1 MGDSDVDLAELSE
14 KAELLADATGRDKS
28 DVMAD
33 LLDDGVL
40 NESNKEVKGI
50 LDKANEQAVKA
61 KALLMTVL
69 PVLAV
74 LLGGGGAEMLG
85 ITDFMGDDNDDDDN
99 YQYDADIYIEYWGCT
114 DYDAD
119 NYDPYA
125 NMDDGSCYYEPD
137 PIYGCTNDA
146 AVNYNPEA
154 TDDDGSC
161 EPLVEGCTDP
171 EAENYDDEANSD
183 DGSCEYP
190 PEPVYGCT
198 DDSADNYDSE
208 ATDDDGSCEYPPDP
222 EDCSVE
228 VLNHYRGHVADD
240 AEQDAMLVAFKVQ
253 PSGCEDFD
261 LDVKIA
267 LYQNGYAPNYTHD
280 QQVAGDQS
288 HEFSHVF
295 DDIPVGNWIPR
306 IVVRLDGVEKIAVN
320 FWALDIEEPECE
332 GTATFYDVQTQW
344 ILENNDTTAK
354 LEMKWD
360 ADWSCEE
367 TQYIEVDILITNES
381 GNTVWAK
388 IAAYN
393 ITSSEG
399 TYITIYWD
407 ENVSLSENYTLSLAL
422 WHQNDSGAWLNPD
435 SKTIALGRPDSAI

>member
-1 MGDSDVDLAELSE
+1 MSESDVDLAELSE
-14 KAELLADATGRDKS
+14 KAELLADATGRDKA

-50 LDKANEQAVKA
+50 LDKANEQAEKA

-85 ITDFMGDDNDDDDN
+85 ITDFTGLGGDDDDSDDD
-99 YQYDADIYIEYWGCT
+99 YYYEPYVEYWGCT
-114 DYDAD
+114 DWDAE
-119 NYDPYA
+119 NFDPYA
-125 NMDDGSCYYEPD
+125 THDDGSCYYPV
-137 PIYGCTNDA
+137 YGCTNDA
-146 AVNYNPEA
+146 APNYNPEA
-154 TDDDGSC
+154 TEDEGSC
-161 EPLVEGCTDP
+161 EPRRD
-171 EAENYDDEANSD
+171 
-183 DGSCEYP
+183 
-190 PEPVYGCT
+190 GCT
-198 DDSADNYDSE
+198 DDSAENYDPE
-208 ATDDDGSCEYPPDP
+208 ATDDDGSCEYPADP

-253 PSGCEDFD
+253 PSGCEEFD

-288 HEFSHVF
+288 HDFSHVF

-306 IVVRLDGVEKIAVN
+306 IIVRLDGVEKIAVN

-332 GTATFYDVQTQW
+332 GEALFYATEAKW
-344 ILENNDTTAK
+344 ILENNNTTAK
-354 LEMKWD
+354 AEIKWD
-360 ADWSCEE
+360 VDWTCDEQ
-367 TQYIEVDILITNES
+367 QYIEVDIYIVNES
-381 GNTVWAK
+381 GYAVWSK
-388 IAAYN
+388 IAAFN
-393 ITSSEG
+393 TTG
-399 TYITIYWD
+399 TAGDWKTVVWD
-407 ENVSLSENYTLSLAL
+407 DGVNLSENYSLTLAI
-422 WHQNDSGAWLNPD
+422 WYQNDEGGWENPE
-435 SKTIALGRPDSAI
+435 TRVIALGIPEESV